1 MCEEEHQEP
10 IETLLFLYRKIMEN
24 PSFNE
29 YQKYE
34 DTITHLFEQVM
45 HKEVTSTDRNR
56 SLLCEVRDLHEQI
69 IHVILKEQS
78 NLNEEIDLFERKKRA
93 SDHYGKLSGN
103 YEAGAFFVDYKK

>member
-1 MCEEEHQEP
+1 MCEEQHQEP
-10 IETLLFLYRKIMEN
+10 LEALLFLYRKVTEN
-24 PSFNE
+24 PSFSE

-34 DTITHLFEQVM
+34 DAITQLFEQVM
-45 HKEVTSTDRNR
+45 HKEVTSANRNR

-78 NLNEEIDLFERKKRA
+78 NMNDEIDLFERKKHA
-93 SDHYGKLSGN
+93 SDRYAKLSSN